1 MKAAEVMRI
10 LRISRPTLCRYVK
23 TGVLKVKE
31 LPTGRYEYDDASV
44 YGFLNRDVVR
54 NTYIYA
60 RVSER
65 KQQSD
70 LENQI
75 VLLKQFCFNN
85 GWQLNG
91 VYQDVASGITFD
103 KRKEFYD
110 LLNEVLDGRV
120 ERVVVMHEDRLSR
133 TCFGMLRKLFD
144 SFKCQIVVVDSTGSI
159 ELDKQDFKR
168 EFKEFCGLYS
178 GCDTEEMDDDDGNE
192 SES

>member
-31 LPTGRYEYDDASV
+31 FPTGRYEYDDASV
-44 YGFLNRDVVR
+44 YGFLNKAVVR

-75 VLLKQFCFNN
+75 SLLKQFCFNN
-85 GWQLNG
+85 GWQVSG
-91 VYQDVASGITFD
+91 VYQDTASGITFD

-110 LLNEVLDGRV
+110 LLNEILDGKA
-120 ERVVVMHEDRLSR
+120 ERVVVMHKDRLSR
-133 TCFGMLRKLFD
+133 TCFDMLRKLFD
-144 SFKCQIVVVDSTGSI
+144 SFKCQIVVV
-159 ELDKQDFKR
+159 
-168 EFKEFCGLYS
+168 Y
-178 GCDTEEMDDDDGNE
+178 
-192 SES
+192 